1 MRNIVIFTLLL
12 FLSLGVSAQRKR
24 RTNLPPP
31 PTQEELAEQLRA
43 EKYDRKLQAIERVVF
58 IDSILVRKNE
68 VINVLPLGTENG
80 KVHSYGEYFNAKG
93 KDTLD
98 CTVFCSQLGDRI
110 IYAKPNSNGVLQL
123 YGSEMIGGNWGRA
136 VPLIGLEDSVCQN
149 YPYLLNDG
157 VTLYYASKG
166 EESIGGYDIFMTR
179 WDAENQRFLKPEN
192 IGMPFNS
199 RANDYLYVVDEFNQF
214 GWFVTDRGQ
223 SGDTVCVYCFIPNE
237 MRQIYNAH
245 EIEHDSLVSLAN
257 IHSIRNTWTDKKQV
271 KEATERLNILKHT
284 SQKVANADFCFII
297 NDNIIYTS
305 VQQFRH
311 PKSKELIKDWL
322 KNKKELATTAE
333 LLEKYR
339 EDIHLSKGTN
349 SGRLKELIIGL
360 EQKQA
365 KAQIDNSA
373 IEKEIRSFEQR

>member
-12 FLSLGVSAQRKR
+12 SLSLGVSAQRKR
-24 RTNLPPP
+24 RTKLPPP

-43 EKYDRKLQAIERVVF
+43 EKYDHKLQTIERVVF
-58 IDSILVRKNE
+58 IDSILVNKGE
-68 VINVLPLGTENG
+68 VVNVLPLGAENG
-80 KVHSYGEYFNAKG
+80 KVYPYRDYFNVKG
-93 KDTLD
+93 KDTPD

-110 IYAKPNSNGVLQL
+110 IYAQQNAHGVMQL
-123 YGSEMIGGNWGRA
+123 YGSEMIGGNWGTA
-136 VPLIGLEDSVCQN
+136 VPLTGLEDSVSMN

-199 RANDYLYVVDEFNQF
+199 QANDYLYVVDEFNQL

-223 SGDTVCVYCFIPNE
+223 SGDTVCVYCFIPNDS
-237 MRQIYNAH
+237 RHIYNAH
-245 EIEHDSLVSLAN
+245 EMERDSLVSLAN
-257 IHSIRNTWTDKKQV
+257 ISCIRNTWTDMKQV
-271 KEATERLNILKHT
+271 KEATERLNILKHS
-284 SQKVANADFCFII
+284 SQRIANADFNFII
-297 NDNIIYTS
+297 NDNIVYTS
-305 VQQFRH
+305 PQQFRH
-311 PKSKELIKDWL
+311 PKSKELIKDWQKR
-322 KNKKELATTAE
+322 KNELVSTSE

-339 EDIHLSKGTN
+339 EDVHLSKETN
-349 SGRLKELIIGL
+349 NISIKELITEL

-365 KAQIDNSA
+365 KAISDIYA
-373 IEKEIRSFEQR
+373 IEKEIRTFEQR